1 MKILFKHTLH
11 SIGKN
16 PVQTIIMVISVI
28 IVTACALLC
37 LNISSI
43 FRQTAELWGPS
54 AFGNGNYSIYCNAG
68 DYYHENGDKIT
79 PEEQYREIETFVESL
94 GGNTFFQSQAAV
106 YLETDGHTVQAT
118 ACYVENLDDANKRTS
133 ARILEETAPSS
144 EYPNA
149 YISFKFAELT
159 GLAPGDTF
167 TIKGSDDKIFVR
179 GISDNYGLYYGPTTV
194 KVAIEDKDVWRH
206 SQMTCTVYL
215 PESMSDA
222 DFSARYYAEK
232 EAGNIKAASRLSEPM
247 THYQAMVD
255 DSVRNS
261 MKLVGIAAGAI
272 GAVMAV
278 LLASSFTVI
287 VRARS
292 EELIRFKTAG
302 ATPMESAAILFSESI
317 TYSVIGGAIGLGAGR
332 LMIAA
337 VEGSLKGTLMTGT
350 IGATPIS
357 YLYALLIG
365 IGVALLSSA
374 IPAVILGVKP
384 IRELT
389 GGKIKIARRP
399 LFVTA
404 VSGVALT
411 VAGAVWVSRSE
422 YETEPAFLLIAGLA
436 VLIPTFIP
444 LLIWGIS
451 KICERFSGAAF
462 LAPAA
467 AGRNHGVRS
476 AAVMTTALITFVSFG
491 AAILNVVGYSS
502 VSTYVRLQSD
512 YVINFA
518 NVVADGSDRY
528 DRAEEVVRRA
538 KELDYVEDAALV
550 KLISV
555 SATKVSNGSRLGE
568 LRLYGV
574 ESSADLK
581 FVAPDCPEKY
591 FEAFDSTPNA
601 VIISSALAYG
611 WGMEMGEQIT
621 LLNDGLDDDDYWTDD
636 DGAPFTIVGIDETVT
651 GNDQMLIIKYSDF
664 DNYGDIT
671 VSLNADSSRFDDL
684 REEFETD
691 YVTVMYREDFY
702 SAEGMDKIQV
712 GNLLPAFLTIIY
724 GISAMGLINLLVI
737 SAAER
742 KEEFA
747 TLRLAGADPGKG
759 AAYIASESL
768 ETGAVTFVAGFLCAS
783 LISMTSKGIGSIIG
797 KYTFPEF
804 FTTDSLLFAGVGS
817 AIFMVAN
824 FLVNFVS
831 FLLSGY
837 RTLGTR
843 QG

>member
-54 AFGNGNYSIYCNAG
+54 AFGNGNYCIYCNAG

-79 PEEQYREIETFVESL
+79 PEEQYREIETFVENL
-94 GGNTFFQSQAAV
+94 GGNAFFQSQSAV
-106 YLETDGHTVQAT
+106 FLETDGHTVQAT

-167 TIKGSDDKIFVR
+167 TIKGRDDKIFVR
-179 GISDNYGLYYGPTTV
+179 GISDNYGLYYGPTNV
-194 KVAIEDKDVWRH
+194 KVAIEDKDVWDR
-206 SQMTCTVYL
+206 STMICTVYL

-222 DFSARYYAEK
+222 DFSARFHAEK
-232 EAGNIKAASRLSEPM
+232 KAGNIKAASLLSEPM

-337 VEGSLKGTLMTGT
+337 VDGSLKGTLMTGT

-357 YLYALLIG
+357 YLYAILIG

-399 LFVTA
+399 LFVPA

-502 VSTYVRLQSD
+502 VSTYERLQSD

-518 NVVADGSDRY
+518 NVEADGLDRY
-528 DRAEEVVRRA
+528 DRAEEVVQRA
-538 KELDYVEDAALV
+538 KKLDYVEDAALV
-550 KLISV
+550 KLIGA
-555 SATKVSNGSRLGE
+555 SATKISNGARLGD

-611 WGMEMGEQIT
+611 WGMEIGEEIK
-621 LLNDGLDDDDYWTDD
+621 LLNDGLYQTDA
-636 DGAPFTIVGIDETVT
+636 DGAPFTVVGIDETVT

-702 SAEGMDKIQV
+702 SGEGMDKIQV

-768 ETGAVTFVAGFLCAS
+768 ETGALTFVAGFLCAS
-783 LISMTSKGIGSIIG
+783 LISMTSKSIGSIIG

-817 AIFMVAN
+817 AIFMVTN

>member
-54 AFGNGNYSIYCNAG
+54 AFGNGNYCIYCNAG

-94 GGNTFFQSQAAV
+94 GGNAFFQSQSAV
-106 YLETDGHTVQAT
+106 FLETAGHTIQSSAV
-118 ACYVENLDDANKRTS
+118 YVENLEEANRICS
-133 ARILEETAPSS
+133 SRILEEIAPSK
-144 EYPNA
+144 EYTNA
-149 YISFKFAELT
+149 YVSFKFAELAEL
-159 GLAPGDTF
+159 GVGDTF
-167 TIKGSDDKIFVR
+167 TIKGSEEKIFVR
-179 GISDNYGLYYGPTTV
+179 GIADNYGLYYGPTTV
-194 KVAIEDKDVWRH
+194 RVVIEDENVWNR
-206 SQMTCTVYL
+206 SSGMMTVYL

-222 DFSARYYAEK
+222 DFEARFDSERGK
-232 EAGNIKAASRLSEPM
+232 GNLKAVTKPTEPM
-247 THYQAMVD
+247 SHYQGMVD

-357 YLYALLIG
+357 YLYAILIG

-399 LFVTA
+399 LFVPA
-404 VSGVALT
+404 VSGLALT

-422 YETEPAFLLIAGLA
+422 YETTPAFLLIAGLA

-502 VSTYVRLQSD
+502 VSTYERLQSD

-518 NVVADGSDRY
+518 NVEADGLDRY
-528 DRAEEVVRRA
+528 DRAEEVVQRA
-538 KELDYVEDAALV
+538 KKLDYVEDAALV
-550 KLISV
+550 KLIGA
-555 SATKVSNGSRLGE
+555 SATKISNGARLGD

-611 WGMEMGEQIT
+611 WGMEIGEEIK
-621 LLNDGLDDDDYWTDD
+621 LLNDGLFETDA
-636 DGAPFTIVGIDETVT
+636 DGAPFTVVGIDETVT

-747 TLRLAGADPGKG
+747 TLRLAGADHGKG

-817 AIFMVAN
+817 AIYMVT
-824 FLVNFVS
+824 NFVVNLVY
-831 FLLSGY
+831 FALSGY
-837 RTLGTR
+837 RTLSVR

>member
-54 AFGNGNYSIYCNAG
+54 AFGSGNYCIYCNAG

-94 GGNTFFQSQAAV
+94 GGNAFFQSQSAV
-106 YLETDGHTVQAT
+106 FLETDGHTVQAT
-118 ACYVENLDDANKRTS
+118 ANYVENLDDANKRTS

-179 GISDNYGLYYGPTTV
+179 GISDNYGLYYGPTNV
-194 KVAIEDKDVWRH
+194 KVAIEDKDVWDR
-206 SQMTCTVYL
+206 SKMICTVYL

-222 DFSARYYAEK
+222 DFSARFNAEK
-232 EAGNIKAASRLSEPM
+232 NAGNIKAASLLSEPM
-247 THYQAMVD
+247 SHYQAMVD

-302 ATPMESAAILFSESI
+302 ATPMESAAILFTESI
-317 TYSVIGGAIGLGAGR
+317 TYSVIGGATGLGAGR

-357 YLYALLIG
+357 YLYAILIG

-399 LFVTA
+399 LFVPA

-422 YETEPAFLLIAGLA
+422 YETTPAFLLVAGLA

-451 KICERFSGAAF
+451 KICERFSGAVL

-502 VSTYVRLQSD
+502 VSTYERLQSD

-518 NVVADGSDRY
+518 NVEADGLDRY

-550 KLISV
+550 KLIGA
-555 SATKVSNGSRLGE
+555 SATKISNGSRLGE

-611 WGMEMGEQIT
+611 WGMEIGEEIK
-621 LLNDGLDDDDYWTDD
+621 LLNDGLFETDA
-636 DGAPFTIVGIDETVT
+636 DGAPFTVVGIDETVT

-702 SAEGMDKIQV
+702 SGEGMDKIQV

-768 ETGAVTFVAGFLCAS
+768 ETGALTFVAGFLCAS

>member
-54 AFGNGNYSIYCNAG
+54 SFGSGNYCIYCNAG

-94 GGNTFFQSQAAV
+94 GGNAFFQSQSAV
-106 YLETDGHTVQAT
+106 FLETDGHTVQAT
-118 ACYVENLDDANKRTS
+118 ANYVENLDDANKRTS

-167 TIKGSDDKIFVR
+167 TIKGRDDKIFVR

-194 KVAIEDKDVWRH
+194 KVAIEDKDVWGRPT
-206 SQMTCTVYL
+206 MTCTVYL

-222 DFSARYYAEK
+222 DFSARYDAEDK
-232 EAGNIKAASRLSEPM
+232 AGNIKAASLLSEPM

-357 YLYALLIG
+357 YLYAILIG

-399 LFVTA
+399 LFVPA

-422 YETEPAFLLIAGLA
+422 YETTPAFLLIAGLA

-502 VSTYVRLQSD
+502 VSTYERLQSD

-518 NVVADGSDRY
+518 NVEADGSDRY
-528 DRAEEVVRRA
+528 DRAEEVVQRA
-538 KELDYVEDAALV
+538 KKLDYVEDAALV
-550 KLISV
+550 KLIGA
-555 SATKVSNGSRLGE
+555 SATKISNGARLGD

-611 WGMEMGEQIT
+611 WGMEIGEEIK
-621 LLNDGLDDDDYWTDD
+621 LLNDGLFETDA
-636 DGAPFTIVGIDETVT
+636 DGAPFTVVGIDETVT

-702 SAEGMDKIQV
+702 SGEGMDKIQV

-768 ETGAVTFVAGFLCAS
+768 ETGALTFVAGFLCAS
-783 LISMTSKGIGSIIG
+783 LISMTSKSIGSIIG

-817 AIFMVAN
+817 AIFMVTN

>member
-54 AFGNGNYSIYCNAG
+54 AFGSGNYCIYCNAG

-79 PEEQYREIETFVESL
+79 PEEQYREIETFVENL
-94 GGNTFFQSQAAV
+94 GGNAFFQSQSAV
-106 YLETDGHTVQAT
+106 FLETDGHTVQAT
-118 ACYVENLDDANKRTS
+118 ANYVENLDDANKRTS

-179 GISDNYGLYYGPTTV
+179 GISDNYGLYYGPTNV
-194 KVAIEDKDVWRH
+194 KVAIEDKDVWDR
-206 SQMTCTVYL
+206 STMICTVYL

-222 DFSARYYAEK
+222 DFSARFHAEK
-232 EAGNIKAASRLSEPM
+232 KAGNIKAASLLSEPM

-357 YLYALLIG
+357 YLYAILIG

-399 LFVTA
+399 LFVPA
-404 VSGVALT
+404 VSGLALT

-502 VSTYVRLQSD
+502 VSSYERLQSD

-518 NVVADGSDRY
+518 NVEADGLDRF
-528 DRAEEVVRRA
+528 DRAEEVVQRA
-538 KELDYVEDAALV
+538 KKLDYVEDAALV
-550 KLISV
+550 KLIGA
-555 SATKVSNGSRLGE
+555 SATKISNGARLGD

-611 WGMEMGEQIT
+611 WGMEIGEEIK
-621 LLNDGLDDDDYWTDD
+621 LLNDGIFETDA
-636 DGAPFTIVGIDETVT
+636 DGAPFTVVGIDETVT

-702 SAEGMDKIQV
+702 SGEGMDKIQV

>member
-54 AFGNGNYSIYCNAG
+54 AFGSGNYCIYCNAG

-94 GGNTFFQSQAAV
+94 GGNAFFQSQSAV
-106 YLETDGHTVQAT
+106 FLETDGHTVQAT
-118 ACYVENLDDANKRTS
+118 ANYVENLDDANKRTS

-179 GISDNYGLYYGPTTV
+179 GISDNYGLYYGPTNV
-194 KVAIEDKDVWRH
+194 KVAIEDKDVWDR
-206 SQMTCTVYL
+206 STMICTVYL

-222 DFSARYYAEK
+222 DFSARFHAEK
-232 EAGNIKAASRLSEPM
+232 KAGNIKAASLLSEPM

-337 VEGSLKGTLMTGT
+337 VDGSLKGTLMTGT

-357 YLYALLIG
+357 YLYAILIG

-399 LFVTA
+399 LFVPA

-422 YETEPAFLLIAGLA
+422 YETTPAFLLVAGLA

-502 VSTYVRLQSD
+502 VSSYERLQSD
-512 YVINFA
+512 YVIHFA
-518 NVVADGSDRY
+518 NVEADGLDRY
-528 DRAEEVVRRA
+528 DRAEEVVQRA
-538 KELDYVEDAALV
+538 KKLDYVEDAALV
-550 KLISV
+550 KLIGA
-555 SATKVSNGSRLGE
+555 SATKISNGARLGD

-611 WGMEMGEQIT
+611 WGMEIGEEIK
-621 LLNDGLDDDDYWTDD
+621 LLNDGLYETDA
-636 DGAPFTIVGIDETVT
+636 DGAPFTVVGIDETVT

-702 SAEGMDKIQV
+702 SGEGMDKIQV

-817 AIFMVAN
+817 AIFMVTN